1 MNTIEKIQYNNTIH
15 NTDKFSGGFFNDNRI
30 GHNYQLLMK
39 NFLHKDIPKIMEIG
53 TANGGFVK
61 FLKDNNFKSFFIGVD
76 IAPLDIHNHVSDF
89 TNYNNLYDKFYTG
102 DAFCDDYIQWVLAND
117 CKSDLVIEDGDHNP
131 EHQSFL
137 LSHVDKLITKN
148 GVYICEDVQSYDI
161 ATQLTSFVPEE
172 FKKYTYIW
180 DGRFSVGR
188 YDDICVV
195 VDTR

>member
-89 TNYNNLYDKFYTG
+89 TNYNNLYDKFLIR
-102 DAFCDDYIQWVLAND
+102 A
-117 CKSDLVIEDGDHNP
+117 DLTLESGRMAKVVGP
-131 EHQSFL
+131 G
-137 LSHVDKLITKN
+137 N
-148 GVYICEDVQSYDI
+148 GVIFENNQYFMPLGFI
-161 ATQLTSFVPEE
+161 A
-172 FKKYTYIW
+172 
-180 DGRFSVGR
+180 DGNLGVEYRYSKRVSAFLQINNLASQRYSRWLNYPVMPIQVMAGITARF
-188 YDDICVV
+188 
-195 VDTR
+195 